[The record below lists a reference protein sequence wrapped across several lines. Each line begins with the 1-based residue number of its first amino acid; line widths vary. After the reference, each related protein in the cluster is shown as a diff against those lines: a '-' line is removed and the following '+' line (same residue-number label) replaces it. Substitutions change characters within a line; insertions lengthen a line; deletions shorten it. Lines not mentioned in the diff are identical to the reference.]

1 MFWFALLSTITPPVC
16 GAVFIAAGMVQVP
29 WGRVAVT
36 AMALGIGLYIVPLAM
51 VANPALIGLAE
62 SPWIAL
68 ATGGQVAVGLFLVAH
83 AVAVP
88 WPAMRRLALLVA
100 GGAVI
105 FLPSLLSG

>member
-1 MFWFALLSTITPPVC
+1 M
-16 GAVFIAAGMVQVP
+16 
-29 WGRVAVT
+29 T
-36 AMALGIGLYIVPLAM
+36 AMALGIDLYIVPLAM

-68 ATGGQVAVGLFLVAH
+68 ATGGQVAVGLSLVAD
-83 AVAVP
+83 A
-88 WPAMRRLALLVA
+88 VA